1 MSLLKEW
8 QVNRKRFDT
17 NGVRLRMQLIVKKR
31 VTIHTVN
38 TINSQKGI
46 SLVPALVTIFIF
58 TVLTTQVVIPNQQ
71 RNLRDTNINAV
82 ANTAENLIQATYAF
96 RAKNN
101 SWPSELIGN
110 NNSSDPVFPLPPPG
124 SLPSAGTATG
134 PEPGSK
140 PTSSYSLSP
149 DYLTHFNA
157 RNPWGYYWR
166 MKPITNTNSMLH
178 FETETGDEAIARAL
192 VRKIGSSAVI
202 SNNTIVKIY
211 PAMNATPTVQ
221 GLNIDGALD
230 IDGALSLDGDLQIN
244 GSELDLGSAKIVMR
258 VSDKDVDITKSLTV
272 LPSIVNYHVPLIY
285 KGIIKV
291 DDKVIKLTKRIEE
304 LEKSD

>member
-1 MSLLKEW
+1 
-8 QVNRKRFDT
+8 
-17 NGVRLRMQLIVKKR
+17 MQLIVKKR

-82 ANTAENLIQATYAF
+82 ANTAENLIQATYAY

-101 SWPSELIGN
+101 VWPTRFFD
-110 NNSSDPVFPLPPPG
+110 NSSLNGGPSPLPG
-124 SLPSAGTATG
+124 SLPSAGTPPTG
-134 PEPGSK
+134 VPF
-140 PTSSYSLSP
+140 LVP
-149 DYLTHFNA
+149 DYLAHFNL
-157 RNPWGYYWR
+157 RNPWGYFWS
-166 MKPITNTNSMLH
+166 MKSVSPTNKMLH

-244 GSELDLGSAKIVMR
+244 GSELDLGSAKVVMR
-258 VSDKDVDITKSLTV
+258 VSDKDVDITKYLTA
-272 LPSIVNYHVPLIY
+272 LPYQFDIRMKTFDRLLYNQGTLLLNLHARVQ
-285 KGIIKV
+285 
-291 DDKVIKLTKRIEE
+291 KLEE
-304 LEKSD
+304 KNK

>member
-1 MSLLKEW
+1 M
-8 QVNRKRFDT
+8 
-17 NGVRLRMQLIVKKR
+17 
-31 VTIHTVN
+31 
-38 TINSQKGI
+38 
-46 SLVPALVTIFIF
+46 
-58 TVLTTQVVIPNQQ
+58 LTTQVVIPNQQ

-96 RAKNN
+96 IAKNN

-110 NNSSDPVFPLPPPG
+110 TNSSDPVFPLPPPG

-244 GSELDLGSAKIVMR
+244 GSELDLGSAKVVMR
-258 VSDKDVDITKSLTV
+258 VSDKDVDITKYLTA
-272 LPSIVNYHVPLIY
+272 LPYQFDIRMETFDRLLYRQGTLLLNLNARLQ
-285 KGIIKV
+285 
-291 DDKVIKLTKRIEE
+291 KLEE
-304 LEKSD
+304 KNK